1 LGIPEQATRF
11 ERALL
16 AYDGSPY
23 AKEALF
29 VATYFA
35 EMWKT
40 KLVVF
45 SALDA
50 SRVKEDVQE
59 HVRRYLD
66 IHEVQA
72 EYLLREGSASE
83 QLKNVIQEHNID
95 LLLMGSHSD
104 SMIRQVFVG
113 SALDAMLR
121 ESRIPIFIC
130 H

>member
-1 LGIPEQATRF
+1 
-11 ERALL
+11 
-16 AYDGSPY
+16 
-23 AKEALF
+23 
-29 VATYFA
+29 
-35 EMWKT
+35 
-40 KLVVF
+40 
-45 SALDA
+45 
-50 SRVKEDVQE
+50 VQD

-72 EYLLREGSASE
+72 EYLLREGSVSE
-83 QLKNVIQEHNID
+83 QLKNVIQEHKID